1 MIGRFV
7 QRADARVP
15 QGVDQDIDNVPHPLR
30 LSTFERVRAG
40 CWAAVEWWDVHVR
53 HRDLHRRLDGVRA
66 DLIGVGRLD
75 SRGFATYANSLR
87 TSLDP
92 RLAGDAPHTATKAS
106 DEDWCDMEASFE
118 GFAREYAAFQV
129 FRRDG
134 MAEKERAMPGSV
146 RRVGTYNLLDGGGD
160 RFPSQMAVLRAMDLD
175 LVALQEVQH
184 GTRNDHALE
193 CAIANELG
201 LQTMLA
207 PSGSHGC
214 HLVLAWNPAKLRRV
228 GYTPD
233 AAEGKFHHTLQRVE
247 FVVPDSGA
255 PLTVL
260 HTHLDPF
267 SGDDRESE
275 ARWLTEYAAPGR
287 RTLLLGDL
295 NTIGAFD
302 PEPDWSTLP
311 AHLHSRHRLCREDGT
326 LGLTDRRAIR
336 LLDTAGFVDP
346 FANVR
351 SGRETVGH
359 WDEKEDGI
367 RRRSDH
373 ILGSGLAFRTA
384 GVIDDPAVRRLSDHL
399 PVYAVVEV

>member
-1 MIGRFV
+1 MIGRFI
-7 QRADARVP
+7 QRTDAGVA
-15 QGVDQDIDNVPHPLR
+15 QGVEQDIDNVPYPPR

-53 HRDLHRRLDGVRA
+53 YRELHRRLDGVRA
-66 DLIGVGRLD
+66 DLVGMGLD
-75 SRGFATYANSLR
+75 SWGFAVYADALR
-87 TSLDP
+87 TRLDP
-92 RLAGDAPHTATKAS
+92 RLADGAPRTTSEAS
-106 DEDWCDMEASFE
+106 DGDWCDTGAFFE
-118 GFAREYAAFQV
+118 GIARKYAAFQA
-129 FRRDG
+129 FRRYG
-134 MAEKERAMPGSV
+134 MAEREETMRHSV
-146 RRVGTYNLLDGGGD
+146 RRVGTYNLLNGGGD

-184 GTRNDHALE
+184 GTRDDHALE

-201 LQTMLA
+201 MQTMLA
-207 PSGSHGC
+207 PSASHGC
-214 HLVLAWNPAKLRRV
+214 HLVLAWNPVKLRRV
-228 GYTPD
+228 GYTAD

-247 FVVPDSGA
+247 FVVPDTGA

-267 SGDDRESE
+267 SGDDREGE
-275 ARWLTEYAAPGR
+275 VRWLTEYAAPGR

-336 LLDTAGFVDP
+336 LLDRAGFVDP
-346 FANVR
+346 FANLR
-351 SGRETVGH
+351 TGRDTVGH

-373 ILGSGLAFRTA
+373 ILGSGITFRAA